1 MTLPEKIV
9 AVQEVFDQ
17 LEKEV
22 ADFKSATG
30 LHCAPGCGKCCF
42 KPDIEATVLEFL
54 PFAHYLYKE
63 KKAREWLKRLKTNL
77 SPVCMILEP
86 GRSGAGLC
94 SSYAHRG
101 LICRLFGYSARRDK
115 LSRPQL
121 VTCRVIKTEQKEQY
135 EAAVAQIDKGLAV
148 PVMTNY
154 YMRLYG
160 IDMDLSRELYPI
172 NTAIRKAIEAVL
184 TYYSYR
190 LRRSA

>member
-1 MTLPEKIV
+1 MTLPEKIA
-9 AVQEVFDQ
+9 AVQEIFDQ

-22 ADFKSATG
+22 NEFKSHSG
-30 LHCAPGCGKCCF
+30 LHCPAGCGKCCF
-42 KPDIEATVLEFL
+42 KSDIEATVLEFL
-54 PFAHYLYKE
+54 PFAHHLYKE
-63 KKAREWLKRLKTNL
+63 KKAREWLKRLKTSL

-86 GRSGAGLC
+86 GRAGAGLC

-121 VTCRVIKTEQKEQY
+121 VTCRVIKTEQKEAY
-135 EAAVAQIDKGLAV
+135 EVAIARIDDGFPV

-160 IDMDLSRELYPI
+160 IDMDLSREFYPI

-184 TYYSYR
+184 FYYPYR